1 MTNNSSEI
9 KTWGDA
15 VAFTFKTKDTWRHG
29 NARPTNT
36 YNTNHVTNH
45 LGRSFPLHKL
55 TPKVLND
62 VLIDL
67 EEERG
72 MSSSTQN
79 RVISAVSTVM
89 NHCFQMGVI
98 DFNPP
103 KFQRRKEGEHRLT
116 WFTKEEV
123 AQMCVAACDPF
134 ERYDIADIVAVAAYT
149 GMRQGELMKLTA
161 EDVDLATGQVYVG
174 GRDGFET
181 KSKNFRAIPLHDT
194 IRPIM
199 ERRCEYTGRN
209 VKIFGDEWVGGKD
222 QLLRAFKKVRNYS
235 TKKDDRWTFHSLRH
249 SFATWCAES
258 VVPLRTLM
266 GLMGHS
272 NIETTLRYAKVT
284 DEAKVNAINSI

>member
-1 MTNNSSEI
+1 MTPNSSI

-79 RVISAVSTVM
+79 RVISAVSTVL
-89 NHCFQMGVI
+89 NHCHQMGVI
-98 DFNPP
+98 EFTPP

-123 AQMCVAACDPF
+123 AQMCVAAADPF
-134 ERYDIADIVAVAAYT
+134 ERYDVADIIAVAAYT

-161 EDVDLATGQVYVG
+161 EDVDLSTSQVYVG

-181 KSKNFRAIPLHDT
+181 KSKNFRAIPMHDA
-194 IRPIM
+194 IRPILQ
-199 ERRCEYTGRN
+199 RRCEYIGRN
-209 VKIFGDEWVGGKD
+209 VRVFGDEWPGGKD

-235 TKKDDRWTFHSLRH
+235 IKKDDRWTFHSLRH

-258 VVPLRTLM
+258 GVPLRTLM

>member
-98 DFNPP
+98 DFSPP

-209 VKIFGDEWVGGKD
+209 VKIFGDEWAGGKD

-235 TKKDDRWTFHSLRH
+235 IKKDDRWTFHSLRH

-258 VVPLRTLM
+258 GVPLRTLM

>member
-1 MTNNSSEI
+1 MTTNSSI

-89 NHCFQMGVI
+89 NHCHQMGVI
-98 DFNPP
+98 EFVPP

-116 WFTKEEV
+116 WFTKDEV

-134 ERYDIADIVAVAAYT
+134 ERYDIADIIAVAAYT

-181 KSKNFRAIPLHDT
+181 KSKNFRAIPMHDA
-194 IRPIM
+194 IKPIL

-209 VKIFGDEWVGGKD
+209 VKVFGDEWPGGKD

-235 TKKDDRWTFHSLRH
+235 VKKDDRWTFHSLRH

-258 VVPLRTLM
+258 GVPLRTLM

-284 DEAKVNAINSI
+284 DEAKVNAINSL